1 MPKETFRIEGVGTL
15 DISQINSSISK
26 IQSTL
31 SKIKLEPNLAT
42 DFTKL
47 FNELQTEAQK
57 FQNQLENGFKTK
69 GDVTGLERTAT
80 KISTIFNQ
88 LTKNLNKVGTL
99 DFSKALKIDSSL
111 QGKINGIDEEIKN
124 LNNSIKSIAANKLQ
138 DVVNALNGLQ
148 TRGAKKVGSNIFESF
163 KAGDI
168 QEAINLTEQLI
179 EKQKQ
184 YQERHNKTRGKDS
197 ENIAANIEAL
207 GNLKD
212 VLNAVAKE
220 FKKFVDEIDSLN
232 SNKVKELSQ
241 ASENLSNDFDEASR
255 NAQELATNVNRF
267 TTKATSAAN
276 AQQRFSDEVNEVK
289 SNIANFFSL
298 ANGIELVRD
307 ALRSAFETV
316 KELDAAMTETAVVT
330 DFSVGDMWN
339 QLPTYTKT
347 ANELGATTLGA
358 YKTMTLFYQQ
368 GLEQNEAFE
377 IGTETMKMARI
388 AGLDYAKA
396 TDLMTAAL
404 RGFNMELNEIS
415 AQRVNDVYSELAA
428 VTASDT
434 KEIGVAMSKTA
445 SIAASANMEFET
457 TAAFLAQIIETT
469 REAPET
475 AGTAM
480 KTIIA
485 RFTEVKELFDQGQ
498 LIGEDSEGQ
507 EININ
512 KIDEALK
519 TVDISLKDFLTGTKG
534 LDDILLEL
542 AGKWDSLDLATQR
555 YIATTAAGSRQQS
568 RFLAMMSDYD
578 RTIELVDAAYNSTG
592 ASQAQFDK
600 TLESLETKLN
610 KLSNAWNAFT
620 MGLADNEII
629 KTVIDALTTL
639 LNGINGFADSLP
651 DAAGAV
657 VRFLAAFTGFTI
669 GKNVLMNITS
679 GITSLFNGKGLQN
692 QAEKAGKSIGERW
705 REGVESGVSKLNLDD
720 SIKAMTDIKNISIA
734 QKQLKSLFDTF
745 DNGETSLEN
754 FANEIKITFNSLD
767 GNKQAIQVLGTSLK
781 EDLIRQLEALR
792 DTSDPTFNELKQAI
806 DRVANSGSLEELEN
820 NLKNVNNEVQKLNTT
835 NKNTNLSLKVDTT
848 SVQKINKD
856 FSNFTQTTAQV
867 ASGISDVG
875 SLLTTIGG
883 SVGKFGLQIT
893 GLGGILGDIVGIV
906 GTVVGVFNSLKTAA
920 VAAGISMAG
929 LLGPIA
935 LVVGAFAALGG
946 IAWALDYTSEAK
958 TLERE
963 LKKTEEAT
971 EKATTAAEEARTA
984 YDEIISAFD
993 SYHSAVD
1000 KLDELTTGTLEWKE
1014 ALLEVNQQ
1022 VMDIINKYPDL
1033 AQFVEVGENGQLILS
1048 EEGEQQYVDTRQQA
1062 VTATTT
1068 NQLSS
1073 EIANRQAQ
1081 YRNDLYNFE
1090 TQAGEYM
1097 RTQFS
1102 ATGQDILDLYNQSP
1116 EAFITQSF
1124 DTNQLANA
1132 TSDELIRL
1140 FEQNVLPL
1148 SGSRG
1153 LEGEYLKYDEYGQY
1167 QGIVEGQEEAFANML
1182 RDSSTW
1188 MGQELQYSAE
1198 SGRLTLFSD
1207 ELWNLSD
1214 GIYTNAQGLSEF
1226 SSEIGEFAISANQAK
1241 TEIQGMVESLL
1252 TTNID
1257 PSILE
1262 NEFGSTLTD
1271 TFASLFSDSMAQDMQ
1286 SYADELNKNNNLS
1299 ELQELYADAY
1309 SIDIDEISDEIKNDE
1324 QALAEAIASIDVTEQ
1339 YTNKIESLF
1348 GNISNI
1354 SAEETRS
1361 SIEDFFELLAGDF
1374 DNLSNESIESA
1385 LSSADNPE
1393 ALSNYVETIFDE
1405 LGYTINENGVIEEL
1419 GVTLDELTSKFTNA
1433 IQALQ
1438 DQENEVNQNLEKQL
1452 YSNGTFRAS
1461 RNSQETLTQLQQ
1473 LDIGQ
1478 KNFLASISEQ
1488 VRSAMGERSSSEF
1501 MGGML
1506 DIYVAND
1513 EAAAKEVENALS
1525 NVDLSNP
1532 IEGFDTLNQ
1541 LMSST
1546 NERVASL
1553 GAAMISFS
1561 GNAYGAANQ
1570 FKYFMESADFSEL
1583 TDEIKDFEEEN
1594 GKLNSDNIRDLT
1606 QQSALLAQMLDQTGM
1621 SATTAAELINSI
1633 RSGALGIDDVT
1644 DSLLRALDA
1653 FNQTEAV
1660 VNEAFDIMN
1669 NTTFGRDTGEPGE
1682 WLHGLAQEAADFYE
1696 NGEYGNE
1703 RLQSIIQEVFGAD
1716 AWQDAYDSF
1725 AKNAEYMK
1733 ENGVVNLADVEK
1745 TFIDRIKLFGEN
1757 TYSAWRE
1764 FATNPEFQQNLA
1776 AYNAEMGT
1784 SIGVGLNNDGSINVN
1799 VGDATT
1805 NEMVAAIEKAYEVS
1819 HDTAVLMLN
1828 DIMNYS
1834 GQAKMELARNDW
1846 KAGVSDY
1853 VQQKTGTY
1861 TSFDGQEQIRG
1872 TRQEAVFSDK
1882 EIRDLATVT
1891 GTSEIDLWRDVA
1903 AEIGIATD
1911 GLETVSQIQTAIGQK
1926 ATVISILNED
1936 GTIKT
1941 IDAITAELNAKLG
1954 GNALDGLWANVFL
1967 GLRNEGSIAIEDIYN
1982 QLSQLGFSGEQL
1994 DQLAAQAITA
2004 IQESGADTT
2013 FTLGNVELSEDG
2025 LETTKTSITTAME
2038 NGVAEV
2044 DPSGFTENLAGAIG
2058 TSVAESLSGVSG
2070 EDWFSGLPEGAST
2083 QASLAYDVLHQQ
2095 FQEMASDSET
2105 TAGNG
2110 ISEGIGSGLDA
2121 AVESATNAEMSVSN
2135 SMEGIGDSAESAAS
2149 DVSQLQST
2157 INNLKGKNVSLR
2169 VSVSSSTRG
2178 IKIGDKYVSI
2188 STYAKG
2194 SKGLPKDQ
2202 LGIVGDGGGPELILS
2217 QNGDVRLGGING
2229 ATFAELKKGDK
2240 IYTAEQT
2247 KELLKGQSVSN
2258 IPKFFTGFGPT
2269 SSQTK
2274 PISGS
2279 SSGSSS
2285 SNSSKKPSSSSTSST
2300 KKEAEEEEE
2309 IWENTYDW
2317 LYNLTE
2323 DINEALRERERIERR
2338 YDEILKDRST
2348 TYQDLLDNVYDQ
2360 LDALQKEYDLQE
2372 EMLQKRTEEMQRYLK
2387 ENQELSK
2394 YATFNWEDQTIEINW
2409 DEIDKVT
2416 DVDTGDR
2423 IEEYISKL
2431 EEIQEEMESANDS
2444 LYDIKDSMQELEDIG
2459 KEDFLDFEQ
2468 RVMDAVIGYYQD
2480 QIDELSLIDESIN
2493 DANTKLMDSIRN
2505 SVDQMRQQRE
2515 NEQTEQS
2522 LSDKERRLAY
2532 LRQDTSGG
2540 NQLEIKQLEEE
2551 IANERQNYTD
2561 SLVDQK
2567 LQEFENQNNL
2577 ASEQRQKQIEL
2588 AQASLDMAQETGD
2601 LWKNVQ
2607 ELIKAGVDAG
2617 GKLVTGSQLDKLLKS
2632 QEGWAGLSNTQK
2644 MDWLKEIEQ
2653 ALKISG
2659 SYYEQEKDDIYGNS
2673 YNPNVDYTQKI
2684 LDMLNSGNIDYH
2696 QLAVWEQQ
2704 RNAKIIAEGMD
2715 VPLRYEYV
2723 QYLSDYD
2730 PSVDYTQKVYDYLAQ
2745 GNYLM
2750 AAISQLQRNQKIKD
2764 LGLDYTLEYDLLPY
2778 LIAGNTDNPLLDY
2791 SDYEVDYGGYL
2802 PRGYSLDAYD
2812 NGYSYLM
2819 SSEMP
2824 TYGNTSYYQSS
2835 GDNYYEIHIDV
2846 ESLSSDY
2853 DVDQIA
2859 DKVKRQINEDARYR
2873 NVNAINRLR

>member
-69 GDVTGLERTAT
+69 GDVTGLERTAA

-88 LTKNLNKVGTL
+88 LTKDLNKVGTL

-124 LNNSIKSIAANKLQ
+124 LNNSIKSITANNLQ
-138 DVVNALNGLQ
+138 DVVNALSKLQ
-148 TRGAKKVGSNIFESF
+148 TQGAKKAGLSILENF

-179 EKQKQ
+179 KKQEQ

-197 ENIAANIEAL
+197 ENIAANIKAL

-212 VLNAVAKE
+212 ALDTVAKE
-220 FKKFVDEIDSLN
+220 AKSFNDEINNLET
-232 SNKVKELSQ
+232 NKIKELSQ

-255 NAQELATNVNRF
+255 NAQELRSSITSF
-267 TTKATSAAN
+267 TTEATSAAN
-276 AQQRFSDEVNEVK
+276 AQQRFNDEVSEVK
-289 SNIANFFSL
+289 NNVANFFSL
-298 ANGIELVRD
+298 ANGVELFRD
-307 ALRSAFETV
+307 AVRSAFATV

-330 DFSVGDMWN
+330 DFSVGDMWD
-339 QLPTYTKT
+339 QLPEYTER
-347 ANELGATTLGA
+347 ANQLGATTLGA
-358 YKTMTLFYQQ
+358 YETMTLFYQQ

-404 RGFNMELNEIS
+404 RGFNMELNEVS
-415 AQRVNDVYSELAA
+415 AKRVNDVYSELAA

-445 SIAASANMEFET
+445 SIADSANMEFET

-485 RFTEVKELFDQGQ
+485 RFTEVKELFDQGS

-512 KIDEALK
+512 KIDTALQ
-519 TVDISLKDFLTGTKG
+519 TVGISLKDFLTGARG

-542 AGKWDSLDLATQR
+542 ASKWDTLDLATQR

-568 RFLAMMSDYD
+568 RFLAMMGDYD
-578 RTIELVDAAYNSTG
+578 RTMELVDAAYNSTG

-600 TLESLETKLN
+600 TLESLEAKLN

-620 MGLADNEII
+620 MGLANSDLI
-629 KTVIDALTTL
+629 KGAVDMLTALLTGVNNL
-639 LNGINGFADSLP
+639 ADSLGP
-651 DAAGAV
+651 VGGTIT
-657 VRFLAAFTGFTI
+657 RFLAAFLGFKI
-669 GKNVLMNITS
+669 GKNVFDNIFSSFTS
-679 GITSLFNGKGLQN
+679 TFAKMGNFFENEGQ
-692 QAEKAGKSIGERW
+692 KAGKELGKGVKKGAENSLDNLDLSAQLQKAVNKIKNIKLTQTSLSDFGKQFGQLDSNFDLFAARVDSIFDPL
-705 REGVESGVSKLNLDD
+705 KNLDD
-720 SIKAMTDIKNISIA
+720 EIQPTLKSIGNSLKSDLLLQLDAVDIIGDEALLGLRNSIK
-734 QKQLKSLFDTF
+734 QLG
-745 DNGETSLEN
+745 NETSLDEFKNNIQQINNELTVLRQNGKNINISVNSNAIKSVNKSLGSTSQVIAQTQMGFSSIGSLFSQLGGTLGN
-754 FANEIKITFNSLD
+754 FGTQLLGI
-767 GNKQAIQVLGTSLK
+767 GNIFDSIINLGTS
-781 EDLIRQLEALR
+781 AY
-792 DTSDPTFNELKQAI
+792 
-806 DRVANSGSLEELEN
+806 
-820 NLKNVNNEVQKLNTT
+820 
-835 NKNTNLSLKVDTT
+835 
-848 SVQKINKD
+848 
-856 FSNFTQTTAQV
+856 
-867 ASGISDVG
+867 
-875 SLLTTIGG
+875 
-883 SVGKFGLQIT
+883 
-893 GLGGILGDIVGIV
+893 
-906 GTVVGVFNSLKTAA
+906 GVFTNIANGATI
-920 VAAGISMAG
+920 AGIAIKSM
-929 LLGPIA
+929 LGPIA
-935 LVVGAFAALGG
+935 LVAVALGVLGG
-946 IAWALDYTSEAK
+946 IAWASHYFSEGE
-958 TLERE
+958 TLKRQ
-963 LKKTEEAT
+963 LKEAQEAT
-971 EKATTAAEEARTA
+971 EATTQAAEDAQAA
-984 YDEIISAFD
+984 YEDVVSAFD
-993 SYHSAVD
+993 SYYIAQD
-1000 KLDELTTGTLEWKE
+1000 ALEKLTVGTLEWKE
-1014 ALLEVNQQ
+1014 ALIEVNQQ
-1022 VMDIINKYPDL
+1022 VLDLISKYPEL
-1033 AQFVEVGENGQLILS
+1033 AQYVTTGENGELTISQ
-1048 EEGEQQYVDTRQQA
+1048 EGKEAYIAQRQEA
-1062 VTATTT
+1062 INATTT
-1068 NQLSS
+1068 AQLAAQAA
-1073 EIANRQAQ
+1073 EAQVQTANNRYNLEEQI
-1081 YRNDLYNFE
+1081 RNNPMYSGNKNVD
-1090 TQAGEYM
+1090 
-1097 RTQFS
+1097 
-1102 ATGQDILDLYNQSP
+1102 DILSLYQESP
-1116 EAFITQSF
+1116 EAFVAQSF
-1124 DTNQLANA
+1124 DAQSLAEATNDQLIKLFEQSVIPMRGAAGLQDYLNFDEYGNYQGIQAGQEQNVIDQLRNSESEAGNYLQSLADSGNLTLYSDQLWDFSNGVQSTAQSLVDMSSDFAQFSTSSLEAESSIKGLLNTMLSTNIDESILQDEFGSVLTDAFGNIISDSMSEEISTRATELNNQNDLAQLQQLYADTFHIPVDQIDENLKEDEAALANA
-1132 TSDELIRL
+1132 I
-1140 FEQNVLPL
+1140 
-1148 SGSRG
+1148 
-1153 LEGEYLKYDEYGQY
+1153 
-1167 QGIVEGQEEAFANML
+1167 
-1182 RDSSTW
+1182 
-1188 MGQELQYSAE
+1188 
-1198 SGRLTLFSD
+1198 
-1207 ELWNLSD
+1207 
-1214 GIYTNAQGLSEF
+1214 
-1226 SSEIGEFAISANQAK
+1226 
-1241 TEIQGMVESLL
+1241 
-1252 TTNID
+1252 
-1257 PSILE
+1257 
-1262 NEFGSTLTD
+1262 
-1271 TFASLFSDSMAQDMQ
+1271 ASF
-1286 SYADELNKNNNLS
+1286 
-1299 ELQELYADAY
+1299 
-1309 SIDIDEISDEIKNDE
+1309 EISDEYASKVEETFQKITDDTSSSVRNFFGIMSQEVENLEDIDLNDLSTDE
-1324 QALAEAIASIDVTEQ
+1324 QVSAYL
-1339 YTNKIESLF
+1339 ESV
-1348 GNISNI
+1348 
-1354 SAEETRS
+1354 A
-1361 SIEDFFELLAGDF
+1361 A
-1374 DNLSNESIESA
+1374 
-1385 LSSADNPE
+1385 
-1393 ALSNYVETIFDE
+1393 E
-1405 LGYTINENGVIEEL
+1405 LGYTTEQGGADIEAFAESLGLDIEEL
-1419 GVTLDELTSKFTNA
+1419 TSQFANSIDIVKQQEKA
-1433 IQALQ
+1433 INDSLAT
-1438 DQENEVNQNLEKQL
+1438 EIAK
-1452 YSNGTFRAS
+1452 SGTFRLTN
-1461 RNSQETLTQLQQ
+1461 NSQDVLTSLLQ
-1473 LDIGQ
+1473 LDAQQ
-1478 KNFLASISEQ
+1478 KSNIAELSSQIRAGLGEGSASNFLEGAIDVYANGTEQ
-1488 VRSAMGERSSSEF
+1488 VKAEF
-1501 MGGML
+1501 ENIFN
-1506 DIYVAND
+1506 DINF
-1513 EAAAKEVENALS
+1513 
-1525 NVDLSNP
+1525 SNP
-1532 IEGFDTLNQ
+1532 IQAFGALQTAIQ
-1541 LMSST
+1541 ST
-1546 NERVASL
+1546 EQDISALGQAMLVTSEDSL
-1553 GAAMISFS
+1553 ST
-1561 GNAYGAANQ
+1561 ANQ
-1570 FKYFMESADFSEL
+1570 FQYFLESADFSEMN
-1583 TDEIKDFEEEN
+1583 EQIAEFVEEN
-1594 GKLNSDNIRDLT
+1594 GKIT
-1606 QQSALLAQMLDQTGM
+1606 SANVKELAASCGNLSQMLNQTGM
-1621 SATTAAELINSI
+1621 SADTAARLLNGINT
-1633 RSGALGIDDVT
+1633 GNLGIEDIT
-1644 DSLLRALDA
+1644 DSLIIAISAFGKLDSVVESA
-1653 FNQTEAV
+1653 FNTID
-1660 VNEAFDIMN
+1660 NFDP
-1669 NTTFGRDTGEPGE
+1669 GRDTGEVGD
-1682 WLHGLAQEAADFYE
+1682 WVNNVADTVIEMYD
-1696 NGEYGNE
+1696 NGEYGNQQ
-1703 RLQSIIQEVFGAD
+1703 LQN
-1716 AWQDAYDSF
+1716 YL
-1725 AKNAEYMK
+1725 K
-1733 ENGVVNLADVEK
+1733 L
-1745 TFIDRIKLFGEN
+1745 LFGEEQWSQAVKN
-1757 TYSAWRE
+1757 AKGNLDVAEKEFVDRLRVLEGNLYGAWHE
-1764 FATNPEFQQNLA
+1764 LATASQYQENLA
-1776 AYNAEMGT
+1776 AFNQENDTNIQISELNDGTIDLITNGATTDQVVQALADAYNISKEYAEMMLT
-1784 SIGVGLNNDGSINVN
+1784 DFYNFS
-1799 VGDATT
+1799 GDLKT
-1805 NEMVAAIEKAYEVS
+1805 
-1819 HDTAVLMLN
+1819 
-1828 DIMNYS
+1828 
-1834 GQAKMELARNDW
+1834 ELAANDW
-1846 KAGVSDY
+1846 AAGIEDY
-1853 VQQKTGTY
+1853 VKSREVTTMGTNA
-1861 TSFDGQEQIRG
+1861 RG
-1872 TRQEAVFSDK
+1872 NPVEVQTPVFSDK
-1882 EIRDLATVT
+1882 EIQKIAGET
-1891 GTSEIDLWRDVA
+1891 GMTEFQIWKDI
-1903 AEIGIATD
+1903 AEQMGIATERL
-1911 GLETVSQIQTAIGQK
+1911 GHIGEIQKLIAQQGAVLQLLDEEGSLK
-1926 ATVISILNED
+1926 S
-1936 GTIKT
+1936 
-1941 IDAITAELNAKLG
+1941 IDAINQELNTKLG
-1954 GNALDGLWANVFL
+1954 GDQLNGLWANMFN
-1967 GLRNEGSIAIEDIYN
+1967 GLRQEGTIAVEDIYN
-1982 QLSQLGFSGEQL
+1982 FLQGLGLDESTISQITSDAVEALEASGQETEITVGGVAMSEEEKAQLETDTKGVIENGAENADMTKLSDTLSTAITEGITGTDDSTWFSGL
-1994 DQLAAQAITA
+1994 STAASENINSAYSIISEKTQEIVDDNKAKTSTMASDFESASTTMSDAMSSASSSIT
-2004 IQESGADTT
+2004 SS
-2013 FTLGNVELSEDG
+2013 LGNVETAASDATTEVKG
-2025 LETTKTSITTAME
+2025 LRSSI
-2038 NGVAEV
+2038 
-2044 DPSGFTENLAGAIG
+2044 S
-2058 TSVAESLSGVSG
+2058 SLSGKTITVTANLKTNHSG
-2070 EDWFSGLPEGAST
+2070 FRLAGSTYSVEWFASGSSGL
-2083 QASLAYDVLHQQ
+2083 
-2095 FQEMASDSET
+2095 
-2105 TAGNG
+2105 
-2110 ISEGIGSGLDA
+2110 
-2121 AVESATNAEMSVSN
+2121 
-2135 SMEGIGDSAESAAS
+2135 
-2149 DVSQLQST
+2149 
-2157 INNLKGKNVSLR
+2157 K
-2169 VSVSSSTRG
+2169 
-2178 IKIGDKYVSI
+2178 
-2188 STYAKG
+2188 
-2194 SKGLPKDQ
+2194 KDT
-2202 LGIVGDGGGPELILS
+2202 LGVVGDGGGPELILGK
-2217 QNGDVRLGGING
+2217 NGNVRLAGING
-2229 ATFAELKKGDK
+2229 PEVTQLQKGDQ
-2240 IYTAEQT
+2240 IYTAEKT
-2247 KELLKGQSVSN
+2247 RNLLKGKTN
-2258 IPKFFTGFGPT
+2258 IDIPKFSRGYTNQN
-2269 SSQTK
+2269 SQTWTGYTGNGA
-2274 PISGS
+2274 SN

-2285 SNSSKKPSSSSTSST
+2285 NKTSSSSSSS
-2300 KKEAEEEEE
+2300 KKEAEEEKE

-2348 TYQDLLDNVYDQ
+2348 TYQDLLNNVYDQ

>member
-88 LTKNLNKVGTL
+88 LTKDLNKVGTL

-111 QGKINGIDEEIKN
+111 QGKISGIDEEIKN
-124 LNNSIKSIAANKLQ
+124 LNNSIKSITANNLQ
-138 DVVNALNGLQ
+138 DVVNALNKLQ
-148 TRGAKKVGSNIFESF
+148 TQGAKKAGLSILENF

-168 QEAINLTEQLI
+168 QEAINLTDQLI
-179 EKQKQ
+179 KKQEQYQKQ
-184 YQERHNKTRGKDS
+184 LETTGKNTSNIKANKD
-197 ENIAANIEAL
+197 AL
-207 GNLKD
+207 NELRDILNNVTKETKRYNNEINNL
-212 VLNAVAKE
+212 E
-220 FKKFVDEIDSLN
+220 T
-232 SNKVKELSQ
+232 NKIKELSQ

-255 NAQELATNVNRF
+255 NAQELRSSITSF
-267 TTKATSAAN
+267 TTEATSAAN
-276 AQQRFSDEVNEVK
+276 AQQRFNDEVNEVK
-289 SNIANFFSL
+289 SNIASFFSL

-330 DFSVGDMWN
+330 DFSVGDMWD

-358 YKTMTLFYQQ
+358 YETMTLFYQQ

-388 AGLDYAKA
+388 AGLDYADA

-404 RGFNMELNEIS
+404 RGFNMELNEVS

-512 KIDEALK
+512 KIDTALQ
-519 TVDISLKDFLTGTKG
+519 TVGISLKDFLTGAKG

-542 AGKWDSLDLATQR
+542 ASKWDTLDLATQR

-578 RTIELVDAAYNSTG
+578 RTMELVDAAYNSTG

-600 TLESLETKLN
+600 TLESLEAKLN
-610 KLSNAWNAFT
+610 NLANAWNAFT
-620 MGLADNEII
+620 MGLANSDLI
-629 KTVIDALTTL
+629 KGAVDMLTALLT
-639 LNGINGFADSLP
+639 GINNLADSLP

-657 VRFLAAFTGFTI
+657 VRFLAAFIGFTV
-669 GKNVLMNITS
+669 GKNVLMNVTS
-679 GITSLFNGKGLQN
+679 GITNLFNGKGLQT

-705 REGVESGVSKLNLDD
+705 AEGLENGASKVNLDSSLEKALSD
-720 SIKAMTDIKNISIA
+720 IKALNQT
-734 QKQLKSLFDTF
+734 QQQLTTF
-745 DNGETSLEN
+745 GRQYGGE
-754 FANEIKITFNSLD
+754 
-767 GNKQAIQVLGTSLK
+767 LGTSFNNFVSSADKLLSPIQNVKGAIKSVGQSLK
-781 EDLIRQLEALR
+781 DDLLIQLNQVRNSGEPIFDELRQSIQKLGTV
-792 DTSDPTFNELKQAI
+792 TSLDQLQAELKQIAAQAENVNKSLAGQGRQI
-806 DRVANSGSLEELEN
+806 NFSINSDSISKINSG
-820 NLKNVNNEVQKLNTT
+820 LKL
-835 NKNTNLSLKVDTT
+835 T
-848 SVQKINKD
+848 S
-856 FSNFTQTTAQV
+856 QTVAQTAT
-867 ASGISDVG
+867 GITDLG
-875 SLLTTIGG
+875 SLLSHFGG
-883 SVGKFGLQIT
+883 TLGKVGLQIT
-893 GLGGILGDIVGIV
+893 GLGGIIGDLVGVIGTAKGAFDALKTSAELTQVSIGATLAPILAVGAALAAIVGI
-906 GTVVGVFNSLKTAA
+906 G
-920 VAAGISMAG
+920 
-929 LLGPIA
+929 
-935 LVVGAFAALGG
+935 FAAWYFSDAQKAKREMESL
-946 IAWALDYTSEAK
+946 AKSTEA
-958 TLERE
+958 
-963 LKKTEEAT
+963 ANN
-971 EKATTAAEEARTA
+971 AAEEATNT
-984 YDEIISAFD
+984 YNELISAFD
-993 SYHSAVD
+993 NYNSSVQA
-1000 KLDELTTGTLEWKE
+1000 LDELTEGTQEWKE
-1014 ALLEVNQQ
+1014 ALVEVNQQ
-1022 VMDIINKYPDL
+1022 VMDLLESYPKL
-1033 AQFVEVGENGQLILS
+1033 AQYITRGENGELTISQEGQEALIAEKQEVQNSAYAMQAGAQINQIQFDYERSQKNAQDRLNQLTQYGSFDIGELVSIYENNPNLFAREKMYTQDYQRATDDELINLAKQYYSELNPTGELNQYMERDENNQLQVIEGMRDELVEALRFGSDTTAAREFERLFDNGEVYTYSDELRKIAEESSMDINGLAELEGVVAELS
-1048 EEGEQQYVDTRQQA
+1048 TSSYAAQESIENLVDTMVGNKLDSDILEDELGQQITDVA
-1062 VTATTT
+1062 SSIGNTLEEDNIDLKAAELQANYTKEQLQAMYADALEIDESQIDENIKDNEKKLTEALAADIYADELAQGIT
-1068 NQLSS
+1068 DIYDRITETGSESAREFFNIMSQDMENLGKIDLNQLSS
-1073 EIANRQAQ
+1073 NEQITSYLEDVASELGYVTKDGSANI
-1081 YRNDLYNFE
+1081 D
-1090 TQAGEYM
+1090 
-1097 RTQFS
+1097 
-1102 ATGQDILDLYNQSP
+1102 
-1116 EAFITQSF
+1116 
-1124 DTNQLANA
+1124 
-1132 TSDELIRL
+1132 
-1140 FEQNVLPL
+1140 
-1148 SGSRG
+1148 
-1153 LEGEYLKYDEYGQY
+1153 
-1167 QGIVEGQEEAFANML
+1167 AFADAL
-1182 RDSSTW
+1182 GISVE
-1188 MGQELQYSAE
+1188 ELTQ
-1198 SGRLTLFSD
+1198 
-1207 ELWNLSD
+1207 
-1214 GIYTNAQGLSEF
+1214 Q
-1226 SSEIGEFAISANQAK
+1226 FA
-1241 TEIQGMVESLL
+1241 
-1252 TTNID
+1252 D
-1257 PSILE
+1257 
-1262 NEFGSTLTD
+1262 
-1271 TFASLFSDSMAQDMQ
+1271 
-1286 SYADELNKNNNLS
+1286 
-1299 ELQELYADAY
+1299 
-1309 SIDIDEISDEIKNDE
+1309 SIDIVKKQQDAAKTS
-1324 QALAEAIASIDVTEQ
+1324 L
-1339 YTNKIESLF
+1339 IESMIGTGLF
-1348 GNISNI
+1348 GNSQDMLSIINQMTGEQQLQMQSMLESLQPLGEQATNLAWQFTPELITDSNAFAEAQSLI
-1354 SAEETRS
+1354 NGLDFNNPIDAAYQLSSAANS
-1361 SIEDFFELLAGDF
+1361 
-1374 DNLSNESIESA
+1374 SNESVRNLANGLLEVGNSA
-1385 LSSADNPE
+1385 LNTGEQFQYFISSAE
-1393 ALSNYVETIFDE
+1393 FTE
-1405 LGYTINENGVIEEL
+1405 INEQLDDFIEENGSISTKNIEEL
-1419 GVTLDELTSKFTNA
+1419 ARDNA
-1433 IQALQ
+1433 
-1438 DQENEVNQNLEKQL
+1438 NLNKL
-1452 YSNGTFRAS
+1452 L
-1461 RNSQETLTQLQQ
+1461 SQGKV
-1473 LDIGQ
+1473 D
-1478 KNFLASISEQ
+1478 A
-1488 VRSAMGERSSSEF
+1488 
-1501 MGGML
+1501 
-1506 DIYVAND
+1506 
-1513 EAAAKEVENALS
+1513 NALAKA
-1525 NVDLSNP
+1525 
-1532 IEGFDTLNQ
+1532 LN
-1541 LMSST
+1541 
-1546 NERVASL
+1546 
-1553 GAAMISFS
+1553 GI
-1561 GNAYGAANQ
+1561 
-1570 FKYFMESADFSEL
+1570 
-1583 TDEIKDFEEEN
+1583 
-1594 GKLNSDNIRDLT
+1594 KLNDL
-1606 QQSALLAQMLDQTGM
+1606 
-1621 SATTAAELINSI
+1621 
-1633 RSGALGIDDVT
+1633 
-1644 DSLLRALDA
+1644 
-1653 FNQTEAV
+1653 
-1660 VNEAFDIMN
+1660 
-1669 NTTFGRDTGEPGE
+1669 
-1682 WLHGLAQEAADFYE
+1682 
-1696 NGEYGNE
+1696 
-1703 RLQSIIQEVFGAD
+1703 
-1716 AWQDAYDSF
+1716 
-1725 AKNAEYMK
+1725 
-1733 ENGVVNLADVEK
+1733 
-1745 TFIDRIKLFGEN
+1745 
-1757 TYSAWRE
+1757 
-1764 FATNPEFQQNLA
+1764 
-1776 AYNAEMGT
+1776 
-1784 SIGVGLNNDGSINVN
+1784 
-1799 VGDATT
+1799 
-1805 NEMVAAIEKAYEVS
+1805 
-1819 HDTAVLMLN
+1819 
-1828 DIMNYS
+1828 
-1834 GQAKMELARNDW
+1834 
-1846 KAGVSDY
+1846 
-1853 VQQKTGTY
+1853 
-1861 TSFDGQEQIRG
+1861 
-1872 TRQEAVFSDK
+1872 
-1882 EIRDLATVT
+1882 
-1891 GTSEIDLWRDVA
+1891 
-1903 AEIGIATD
+1903 
-1911 GLETVSQIQTAIGQK
+1911 
-1926 ATVISILNED
+1926 
-1936 GTIKT
+1936 
-1941 IDAITAELNAKLG
+1941 
-1954 GNALDGLWANVFL
+1954 
-1967 GLRNEGSIAIEDIYN
+1967 
-1982 QLSQLGFSGEQL
+1982 
-1994 DQLAAQAITA
+1994 
-2004 IQESGADTT
+2004 
-2013 FTLGNVELSEDG
+2013 
-2025 LETTKTSITTAME
+2025 
-2038 NGVAEV
+2038 
-2044 DPSGFTENLAGAIG
+2044 DPSGFTDRVLEAMSAVTTTDEVLQHMHDTISNFDPGID
-2058 TSVAESLSGVSG
+2058 SG
-2070 EDWFSGLPEGAST
+2070 EGMDFLSE
-2083 QASLAYDVLHQQ
+2083 AYEKMQEYADNFEYGNQQ
-2095 FQEMASDSET
+2095 FQNYISEIFGADAVAQALASENPETAFNEYLTKLKTWVAGDGYGFWNQVGLGEIVLNGITAQLDSEGNVILGSINQETGEFTDEVNLT
-2105 TAGNG
+2105 TEQMLQSIMDGAGVTYDTAEMILANFLSHSTDFAKQLGKNDFQAAVDELLTPIHNLGPESENLWVMSQQELENFAISMGSTVDEAYAVLQQKAKEKNG
-2110 ISEGIGSGLDA
+2110 IIKIVDWFDDSGVALMGKNLMDEIQSQLGVDGSMKLLATLDIDTSQGILNVEELSTKLSELGLNEEQINSAIDQIAQETQMTLGQEVEVPIKGKLENGEEGVVIDKVTVTSNSVSGLDSAVNA
-2121 AVESATNAEMSVSN
+2121 ALEAADYNLVAEAIVSQDFSGVATNIETVMKEAATNAASDLKRKVDRISFANKKVKVTPEVTDDTVTIHVERVITTRTVNSN
-2135 SMEGIGDSAESAAS
+2135 SIARNAEGTGPKGFRKNGESLVGEEGRELIQTKDGEAYLAG
-2149 DVSQLQST
+2149 T
-2157 INNLKGKNVSLR
+2157 NGPEIVSLEE
-2169 VSVSSSTRG
+2169 
-2178 IKIGDKYVSI
+2178 GDIVYSNPQTEQI
-2188 STYAKG
+2188 L
-2194 SKGLPKDQ
+2194 LPKNHAKIKRYA
-2202 LGIVGDGGGPELILS
+2202 LGKWNPSDKEQVWNGG
-2217 QNGDVRLGGING
+2217 
-2229 ATFAELKKGDK
+2229 A
-2240 IYTAEQT
+2240 
-2247 KELLKGQSVSN
+2247 SN
-2258 IPKFFTGFGPT
+2258 
-2269 SSQTK
+2269 SS
-2274 PISGS
+2274 
-2279 SSGSSS
+2279 SSS
-2285 SNSSKKPSSSSTSST
+2285 SNKTSSSSSSS
-2300 KKEAEEEEE
+2300 KQEAEEEKE

-2505 SVDQMRQQRE
+2505 GVDQMRQQRE

-2791 SDYEVDYGGYL
+2791 SDYKVDYGGYL
-2802 PRGYSLDAYD
+2802 PRSYSLDTYD
-2812 NGYSYLM
+2812 NGYAYLM

>member
-88 LTKNLNKVGTL
+88 LTKDLNKVGTL
-99 DFSKALKIDSSL
+99 DFSKVLKIDSSL
-111 QGKINGIDEEIKN
+111 QGKISGIDEEIKN
-124 LNNSIKSIAANKLQ
+124 LNNSIKSITANNLQ
-138 DVVNALNGLQ
+138 DVVNALSKLQ
-148 TRGAKKVGSNIFESF
+148 TQGAKKAGLSILENF

-168 QEAINLTEQLI
+168 QEAINLTDQLI
-179 EKQKQ
+179 KKQEQYQKQ
-184 YQERHNKTRGKDS
+184 LETTGKNTSNVKANKD
-197 ENIAANIEAL
+197 AL
-207 GNLKD
+207 NELRDILNNVTKETKKYNNEINNL
-212 VLNAVAKE
+212 E
-220 FKKFVDEIDSLN
+220 T
-232 SNKVKELSQ
+232 NKIKELSQ

-255 NAQELATNVNRF
+255 NAQELRSSITSF
-267 TTKATSAAN
+267 TTEATSAAN
-276 AQQRFSDEVNEVK
+276 AQQRFNQELEEVK
-289 SNIANFFSL
+289 SNISNFFSL
-298 ANGIELVRD
+298 ANGIDLF
-307 ALRSAFETV
+307 RSAVRSAINTV
-316 KELDAAMTETAVVT
+316 QELDATMTEAATVT
-330 DFSVGDMWN
+330 DFSVSDMWD
-339 QLPTYTKT
+339 QLPAYSEEASK
-347 ANELGATTLGA
+347 LGARINDLYAATTL
-358 YKTMTLFYQQ
+358 YFQQ
-368 GLEQNEAFE
+368 GLQQNEAMDVG
-377 IGTETMKMARI
+377 IETMKMSRI
-388 AGLDYAKA
+388 ASMDAAEGTK
-396 TDLMTAAL
+396 LMTAAL
-404 RGFNMELNEIS
+404 RGFNMEVNQTS

-428 VTASDT
+428 ITAADT
-434 KEIGVAMSKTA
+434 AQIGTAMSKTA

-457 TAAFLAQIIETT
+457 TAAFLSQIIETT
-469 REAPET
+469 QEAPET
-475 AGTAM
+475 AGTAL

-512 KIDEALK
+512 KIDTALQ
-519 TVDISLKDFLTGTKG
+519 TVGISLKDFLTGARG

-542 AGKWDSLDLATQR
+542 ASKWDTLDLATQR

-568 RFLAMMSDYD
+568 RFLAMMGDYD
-578 RTIELVDAAYNSTG
+578 RTMELVDAAYNSTG
-592 ASQAQFDK
+592 ASQAQFEK
-600 TLESLETKLN
+600 TLDSLEAKLN
-610 KLSNAWNAFT
+610 QLKDAWDLFT
-620 MGLADNEII
+620 MGIANSEII
-629 KTVIDALTTL
+629 KGAVDLITDIITAVNNL
-639 LNGINGFADSLP
+639 ADSLGP
-651 DAAGAV
+651 VGGTV
-657 VRFLAAFTGFTI
+657 TRFLAAFLGFTTA
-669 GKNVLMNITS
+669 KNVLQNIMSSFVDTFSSSALEKRAEQS
-679 GITSLFNGKGLQN
+679 GLSFSTRFAQ
-692 QAEKAGKSIGERW
+692 
-705 REGVESGVSKLNLDD
+705 GVEKGMSKINIDD
-720 SIKAMTDIKNISIA
+720 SISQALDKIKSINQVQKELTNFGKQYGGTLGKSFDQFTASVEKLFGPLQNIDGAIQSVSNSLKADLLSQLDSIRG
-734 QKQLKSLFDTF
+734 SGESTF
-745 DNGETSLEN
+745 DNLRLAIERLDDVS
-754 FANEIKITFNSLD
+754 SLD
-767 GNKQAIQVLGTSLK
+767 DLKIQLQQIQA
-781 EDLIRQLEALR
+781 EAR
-792 DTSDPTFNELKQAI
+792 S
-806 DRVANSGSLEELEN
+806 
-820 NLKNVNNEVQKLNTT
+820 LNTV
-835 NKNTNLSLKVDTT
+835 LSPQGRGV
-848 SVQKINKD
+848 
-856 FSNFTQTTAQV
+856 NFTINNSSIGKMNAGLKSVAQLTAQ
-867 ASGISDVG
+867 AATGITDLG
-875 SLLTTIGG
+875 SLLINFGG
-883 SVGKFGLQIT
+883 EAAKVGLQLT
-893 GLGGILGDIVGIV
+893 GLGSVIGDLISLSGTIKGFFDGITAKAALTQVSLG
-906 GTVVGVFNSLKTAA
+906 SLLAPIAA
-920 VAAGISMAG
+920 VVAA
-929 LLGPIA
+929 L
-935 LVVGAFAALGG
+935 AALGG
-946 IAWALDYTSEAK
+946 IAWAAWYFSDAQVTKREMESLAEQTEA
-958 TLERE
+958 
-963 LKKTEEAT
+963 ANQ
-971 EKATTAAEEARTA
+971 AAEEATQA
-984 YDEIISAFD
+984 YENLMSAFEG
-993 SYHSAVD
+993 YNSAASA
-1000 KLDELTTGTLEWKE
+1000 LDELTEGTQEWKQ
-1014 ALLEVNQQ
+1014 ALMEVNQQ
-1022 VMDIINKYPDL
+1022 VLDLLQTYPEL
-1033 AQFVEVGENGQLILS
+1033 AQYVTRGENGELVLSQEGQDIATQNAINTQNSAFAMQSGAQINQIQFDYKQSQKDLQNQIDQISYGGTANVDQLVRL
-1048 EEGEQQYVDTRQQA
+1048 
-1062 VTATTT
+1062 
-1068 NQLSS
+1068 
-1073 EIANRQAQ
+1073 
-1081 YRNDLYNFE
+1081 YRDNPNLFN
-1090 TQAGEYM
+1090 
-1097 RTQFS
+1097 RTQFTS
-1102 ATGQDILDLYNQSP
+1102 SDYRNATDEELINLAKQYYSQLNPTGELNQYMERDENGLLQVYEGMRDELVAELKSGAGTTASTQLENLIASNQAYMYSDELRNIANPQSTDINALYDLEDAVAELAGESYAAEESINGLVNTMVGNKLDSELLENNLGQQITEILTSGNTVDQDAIDEEAEKLKKDYDKNQLQDMYADILHISP
-1116 EAFITQSF
+1116 DEIDEDIKDSKE
-1124 DTNQLANA
+1124 QLANA
-1132 TSDELIRL
+1132 IAADNYSDEVAKNITDIYNRIIKANSEGALEFFNIMSQEVENL
-1140 FEQNVLPL
+1140 GDIDLSELSTDEQISSYLENVAEEL
-1148 SGSRG
+1148 GYVTE
-1153 LEGEYLKYDEYGQY
+1153 EGGVD
-1167 QGIVEGQEEAFANML
+1167 IEAFAQSL
-1182 RDSSTW
+1182 
-1188 MGQELQYSAE
+1188 
-1198 SGRLTLFSD
+1198 
-1207 ELWNLSD
+1207 
-1214 GIYTNAQGLSEF
+1214 GLS
-1226 SSEIGEFAISANQAK
+1226 
-1241 TEIQGMVESLL
+1241 
-1252 TTNID
+1252 
-1257 PSILE
+1257 
-1262 NEFGSTLTD
+1262 
-1271 TFASLFSDSMAQDMQ
+1271 
-1286 SYADELNKNNNLS
+1286 
-1299 ELQELYADAY
+1299 
-1309 SIDIDEISDEIKNDE
+1309 
-1324 QALAEAIASIDVTEQ
+1324 
-1339 YTNKIESLF
+1339 
-1348 GNISNI
+1348 
-1354 SAEETRS
+1354 
-1361 SIEDFFELLAGDF
+1361 
-1374 DNLSNESIESA
+1374 
-1385 LSSADNPE
+1385 
-1393 ALSNYVETIFDE
+1393 
-1405 LGYTINENGVIEEL
+1405 IEEL
-1419 GVTLDELTSKFTNA
+1419 TSQFSNSINILKE
-1433 IQALQ
+1433 
-1438 DQENEVNQNLEKQL
+1438 QENEINQNLEKQL

-1478 KNFLASISEQ
+1478 KDFLASISEQ

-1583 TDEIKDFEEEN
+1583 TDEIEDFEEEN

-1660 VNEAFDIMN
+1660 VDEAFDIMN

-1834 GQAKMELARNDW
+1834 GQAKMELAKNDW

-1872 TRQEAVFSDK
+1872 TRQETVFSDK
-1882 EIRDLATVT
+1882 EIRDLATAT
-1891 GTSEIDLWRDVA
+1891 GMSEIDLWRDVA

-1911 GLETVSQIQTAIGQK
+1911 GLKTVSQIQTAIGQK

-1941 IDAITAELNAKLG
+1941 IDAITTELNAKLG

-2070 EDWFSGLPEGAST
+2070 ENWFSGLPEGAST
-2083 QASLAYDVLHQQ
+2083 QASLAYDILHQQ

-2135 SMEGIGDSAESAAS
+2135 SMEGIGDSAESASSQVS
-2149 DVSQLQST
+2149 DLQST
-2157 INNLKGKNVSLR
+2157 INNLKGKNVSLT
-2169 VSVSSSTRG
+2169 VSVRSATRG
-2178 IKIGDKYVSI
+2178 IKIGDEYVSI
-2188 STYAKG
+2188 SAYAHG
-2194 SKGLPKDQ
+2194 SGGLSKDQ
-2202 LGIVGDGGGPELILS
+2202 VGIVGDGGGPELILS
-2217 QNGDVRLGGING
+2217 ENGDVRLGGVDG
-2229 ATFAELKKGDK
+2229 ATFAYLKKGDK

-2247 KELLKGQSVSN
+2247 KDILQGTSVSD
-2258 IPKFFTGFGPT
+2258 IPKFFSGFNPP
-2269 SSQTK
+2269 SSQTF
-2274 PISGS
+2274 PIGGSNSSGS
-2279 SSGSSS
+2279 NSSS
-2285 SNSSKKPSSSSTSST
+2285 SNKTSSSSSSS
-2300 KKEAEEEEE
+2300 KKEAEEEKE

-2802 PRGYSLDAYD
+2802 PRGYSLDTYD

>member
-1 MPKETFRIEGVGTL
+1 MPKETFKIEGVGTL

-88 LTKNLNKVGTL
+88 LTKDLNKVGTL
-99 DFSKALKIDSSL
+99 DFSKVLKIDSSL
-111 QGKINGIDEEIKN
+111 QGKISGIDEEIKN
-124 LNNSIKSIAANKLQ
+124 LNNSIKSITVNNLQ
-138 DVVNALNGLQ
+138 DVVNALNKLQ
-148 TRGAKKVGSNIFESF
+148 TQGAKKTGSNILKNF

-168 QEAINLTEQLI
+168 QEAINLTDQLI
-179 EKQKQ
+179 KKQDQ
-184 YQERHNKTRGKDS
+184 YQKSLETKGKGLS
-197 ENIAANIEAL
+197 NIKANREAL
-207 GNLKD
+207 DELKG
-212 VLNAVAKE
+212 VLDSAAKE
-220 FKKFVDEIDSLN
+220 VKNFKDEINSLE

-241 ASENLSNDFDEASR
+241 ASENLTNDFDEASR
-255 NAQELATNVNRF
+255 NAQELRSSITSF
-267 TTKATSAAN
+267 TTEATSAAS
-276 AQQRFSDEVNEVK
+276 AQQRFNDEVNEVK
-289 SNIANFFSL
+289 NNIANFFSL

-330 DFSVGDMWN
+330 DFSVEDMWD

-358 YKTMTLFYQQ
+358 YETMTLFYQQ
-368 GLEQNEAFE
+368 GLDQNEAFE

-404 RGFNMELNEIS
+404 RGFNMELNETS

-498 LIGEDSEGQ
+498 LMGEDSEGQ

-519 TVDISLKDFLTGTKG
+519 TVGISLKDFLTGAKG

-568 RFLAMMSDYD
+568 RFLAMMGNYD
-578 RTIELVDAAYNSTG
+578 RTMELVDAAYNSTG

-600 TLESLETKLN
+600 TLESLEAKLN
-610 KLSNAWNAFT
+610 NLANAWNAFT
-620 MGLADNEII
+620 MGLANSDLI
-629 KTVIDALTTL
+629 KGAVDMLTALLT
-639 LNGINGFADSLP
+639 GINNLADSLP

-657 VRFLAAFTGFTI
+657 VRFLAAFVGFTV
-669 GKNVLMNITS
+669 GKNVLMNVTS
-679 GITSLFNGKGLQN
+679 GITNLFNGKGLQT

-705 REGVESGVSKLNLDD
+705 AEGLENGASKVNLDD
-720 SIKAMTDIKNISIA
+720 SLERALQDIKALNQT
-734 QKQLKSLFDTF
+734 QQQLATF
-745 DNGETSLEN
+745 GRQYGG
-754 FANEIKITFNSLD
+754 A
-767 GNKQAIQVLGTSLK
+767 LGTSFNNFVSSADKLLAPIQNIK
-781 EDLIRQLEALR
+781 GAIESVGQSLR
-792 DTSDPTFNELKQAI
+792 DDLLTQLDQVRNSGEPIFDRLRQSIQNLGTVTSLDQLQAELKQ
-806 DRVANSGSLEELEN
+806 VAAQAENVNKSLAGQGRQVNFSINNNSISKINSG
-820 NLKNVNNEVQKLNTT
+820 LKL
-835 NKNTNLSLKVDTT
+835 T
-848 SVQKINKD
+848 S
-856 FSNFTQTTAQV
+856 QTVAQ
-867 ASGISDVG
+867 AATGITDLG
-875 SLLTTIGG
+875 SLLSRFGG
-883 SVGKFGLQIT
+883 TLGKVGLQIT
-893 GLGGILGDIVGIV
+893 GLGGIIGDL
-906 GTVVGVFNSLKTAA
+906 VGVIGTAKGAFDALKVQAELTKVSIGATLAPILAVGAA
-920 VAAGISMAG
+920 LAALAGIG
-929 LLGPIA
+929 
-935 LVVGAFAALGG
+935 FAAWYFSDAQKAKREMESL
-946 IAWALDYTSEAK
+946 AKSTEA
-958 TLERE
+958 
-963 LKKTEEAT
+963 ANN
-971 EKATTAAEEARTA
+971 AAEEATNA
-984 YDEIISAFD
+984 YNELMSAFD
-993 SYHSAVD
+993 NYNSSVQA
-1000 KLDELTTGTLEWKE
+1000 LDELTEGTQEWKE
-1014 ALLEVNQQ
+1014 ALVEVNQQ
-1022 VMDIINKYPDL
+1022 VMDLLESYPEL
-1033 AQFVEVGENGQLILS
+1033 AQYVTRGENGELTISQEGQDALTTAKQEAQNSAYAMQAGAQINQIQFDYEQSQKNAQERLNQLTQYGSFDIGQLVSAYENNPNLFAREKMYTQDYQSATDDELINLAKQYYSELNPAGELNQYMERDENNQLQVIEGMRDELVEALRFGSDTTAARSLEGLVSSGEIYTYSDELRKIAEESSIDINGLAELEGAVAELS
-1048 EEGEQQYVDTRQQA
+1048 TGSYAAQESIESLVDTMVGNKLDSDILEDKLGQQITDVA
-1062 VTATTT
+1062 SSIGNTLEGDNIDLKAAELQANNTKKQLQTMYADALEIEESQIDEDIKDNEKKLAEALAADMYADELAQGIT
-1068 NQLSS
+1068 DIYDRITKTGSESAKEFFNIMSQDMENLGKIDLSQLSS
-1073 EIANRQAQ
+1073 EEQVINYLEDVASELGYVTKDGSANI
-1081 YRNDLYNFE
+1081 D
-1090 TQAGEYM
+1090 
-1097 RTQFS
+1097 
-1102 ATGQDILDLYNQSP
+1102 
-1116 EAFITQSF
+1116 
-1124 DTNQLANA
+1124 
-1132 TSDELIRL
+1132 
-1140 FEQNVLPL
+1140 
-1148 SGSRG
+1148 
-1153 LEGEYLKYDEYGQY
+1153 
-1167 QGIVEGQEEAFANML
+1167 AFADAL
-1182 RDSSTW
+1182 GISIE
-1188 MGQELQYSAE
+1188 ELTQ
-1198 SGRLTLFSD
+1198 
-1207 ELWNLSD
+1207 
-1214 GIYTNAQGLSEF
+1214 Q
-1226 SSEIGEFAISANQAK
+1226 
-1241 TEIQGMVESLL
+1241 
-1252 TTNID
+1252 
-1257 PSILE
+1257 
-1262 NEFGSTLTD
+1262 
-1271 TFASLFSDSMAQDMQ
+1271 FSDS
-1286 SYADELNKNNNLS
+1286 
-1299 ELQELYADAY
+1299 
-1309 SIDIDEISDEIKNDE
+1309 IDIVKE
-1324 QALAEAIASIDVTEQ
+1324 QQDAAKTGL
-1339 YTNKIESLF
+1339 IESMIGTGLF
-1348 GNISNI
+1348 GNSQEILSVINQMTGEQQLQMQSMLKSLQPLGEQATNLAWQFAPELVTDSSAFAKAQALINGLDFSNPI
-1354 SAEETRS
+1354 DAAYQLSNATNS
-1361 SIEDFFELLAGDF
+1361 SSESVRNLATELLAVG
-1374 DNLSNESIESA
+1374 NSA
-1385 LSSADNPE
+1385 LNTGEQFQYFISSAE
-1393 ALSNYVETIFDE
+1393 FTE
-1405 LGYTINENGVIEEL
+1405 INEQLDDFIEENGSISTKNIEEL
-1419 GVTLDELTSKFTNA
+1419 ARDNANLNKF
-1433 IQALQ
+1433 L
-1438 DQENEVNQNLEKQL
+1438 
-1452 YSNGTFRAS
+1452 
-1461 RNSQETLTQLQQ
+1461 SQGKV
-1473 LDIGQ
+1473 D
-1478 KNFLASISEQ
+1478 A
-1488 VRSAMGERSSSEF
+1488 
-1501 MGGML
+1501 
-1506 DIYVAND
+1506 
-1513 EAAAKEVENALS
+1513 NALAKA
-1525 NVDLSNP
+1525 
-1532 IEGFDTLNQ
+1532 LN
-1541 LMSST
+1541 
-1546 NERVASL
+1546 
-1553 GAAMISFS
+1553 GI
-1561 GNAYGAANQ
+1561 
-1570 FKYFMESADFSEL
+1570 
-1583 TDEIKDFEEEN
+1583 
-1594 GKLNSDNIRDLT
+1594 KLNDL
-1606 QQSALLAQMLDQTGM
+1606 
-1621 SATTAAELINSI
+1621 
-1633 RSGALGIDDVT
+1633 
-1644 DSLLRALDA
+1644 
-1653 FNQTEAV
+1653 
-1660 VNEAFDIMN
+1660 
-1669 NTTFGRDTGEPGE
+1669 
-1682 WLHGLAQEAADFYE
+1682 
-1696 NGEYGNE
+1696 
-1703 RLQSIIQEVFGAD
+1703 
-1716 AWQDAYDSF
+1716 
-1725 AKNAEYMK
+1725 
-1733 ENGVVNLADVEK
+1733 
-1745 TFIDRIKLFGEN
+1745 
-1757 TYSAWRE
+1757 
-1764 FATNPEFQQNLA
+1764 
-1776 AYNAEMGT
+1776 
-1784 SIGVGLNNDGSINVN
+1784 
-1799 VGDATT
+1799 
-1805 NEMVAAIEKAYEVS
+1805 
-1819 HDTAVLMLN
+1819 
-1828 DIMNYS
+1828 
-1834 GQAKMELARNDW
+1834 
-1846 KAGVSDY
+1846 
-1853 VQQKTGTY
+1853 
-1861 TSFDGQEQIRG
+1861 
-1872 TRQEAVFSDK
+1872 
-1882 EIRDLATVT
+1882 
-1891 GTSEIDLWRDVA
+1891 
-1903 AEIGIATD
+1903 
-1911 GLETVSQIQTAIGQK
+1911 
-1926 ATVISILNED
+1926 
-1936 GTIKT
+1936 
-1941 IDAITAELNAKLG
+1941 
-1954 GNALDGLWANVFL
+1954 
-1967 GLRNEGSIAIEDIYN
+1967 
-1982 QLSQLGFSGEQL
+1982 
-1994 DQLAAQAITA
+1994 
-2004 IQESGADTT
+2004 
-2013 FTLGNVELSEDG
+2013 
-2025 LETTKTSITTAME
+2025 
-2038 NGVAEV
+2038 
-2044 DPSGFTENLAGAIG
+2044 DPSGFTDRVLEAMSAVTTTDEVLQHMHDTISSFDPGIDSGEGMDFLSEAYEKMQGYADSYEYGNQQFQNYISKIFGADAVAQALASENPEVAFNGYLAKLKTWVAGDGYGFWNQVGLGEVVLDGVASQLDSEGNVILGHINQETGEFVSSVNLTTEEMIQSIMDGAGVTYDTAEMLLANFLSHSTDFAKQLGENDFQAAVDELLTPIHNLG
-2058 TSVAESLSGVSG
+2058 TESEKLWVMSQQELENFAVTMGVSVDEVYATVQQKAAEKNGTVKIVNWFSDDGIALMGEDLLDEIMSQLGVDGVMELLAKLDIDTTDGVVAVEDLKAAFSGLGLNEEQMNSAIDAVAQYADLTLGQEVEVPVKGELANGEQGVIIDRVTVTADSMSSLSSAINATLEAADYNLVAESIVSQDYSQLGDNVEDILS
-2070 EDWFSGLPEGAST
+2070 EA
-2083 QASLAYDVLHQQ
+2083 
-2095 FQEMASDSET
+2095 
-2105 TAGNG
+2105 
-2110 ISEGIGSGLDA
+2110 
-2121 AVESATNAEMSVSN
+2121 ATNAAADLKRKVN
-2135 SMEGIGDSAESAAS
+2135 GITFANKKIKVTPELTNDT
-2149 DVSQLQST
+2149 VT
-2157 INNLKGKNVSLR
+2157 INVQRIVTTTARTNTRNSYAENASGTGPKGFRKNGESLVGEEGRELIQTKNGEAYLAGTNGPEVVSLEE
-2169 VSVSSSTRG
+2169 
-2178 IKIGDKYVSI
+2178 GD
-2188 STYAKG
+2188 
-2194 SKGLPKDQ
+2194 
-2202 LGIVGDGGGPELILS
+2202 IVYSNPQTEEILS
-2217 QNGDVRLGGING
+2217 PKNHIRIKRYALGKWNTSDKEQVWNG
-2229 ATFAELKKGDK
+2229 
-2240 IYTAEQT
+2240 
-2247 KELLKGQSVSN
+2247 
-2258 IPKFFTGFGPT
+2258 
-2269 SSQTK
+2269 
-2274 PISGS
+2274 GS
-2279 SSGSSS
+2279 SSSSSS
-2285 SNSSKKPSSSSTSST
+2285 SNSNKGSSSSSS
-2300 KKEAEEEEE
+2300 KEEAEEEKE

-2567 LQEFENQNNL
+2567 LQEFENQNNF

-2730 PSVDYTQKVYDYLAQ
+2730 PSVDYTQKVYDYLAE

-2812 NGYSYLM
+2812 NGYAYLM

>member
-88 LTKNLNKVGTL
+88 LTKDLNKVGTL

-124 LNNSIKSIAANKLQ
+124 LNNSIKSITVNNLQ
-138 DVVNALNGLQ
+138 DVVNALNKLQ
-148 TRGAKKVGSNIFESF
+148 TQGAKKAGLSILENF

-168 QEAINLTEQLI
+168 QEAINLTDQLI
-179 EKQKQ
+179 KKQEQYQKQ
-184 YQERHNKTRGKDS
+184 LETTGKKTSNVKANKD
-197 ENIAANIEAL
+197 AL
-207 GNLKD
+207 NELRDILNNVTKETKKYNNEINNL
-212 VLNAVAKE
+212 E
-220 FKKFVDEIDSLN
+220 T
-232 SNKVKELSQ
+232 NKIKELSQ

-255 NAQELATNVNRF
+255 NAQELRSSITSF
-267 TTKATSAAN
+267 TTEATSAAN
-276 AQQRFSDEVNEVK
+276 AQQRFNDEVSEVK
-289 SNIANFFSL
+289 NNVANFFSL
-298 ANGIELVRD
+298 ANGVELFRD
-307 ALRSAFETV
+307 AVRSAFATV

-330 DFSVGDMWN
+330 DFSVGDMWD
-339 QLPTYTKT
+339 QLPEYTER
-347 ANELGATTLGA
+347 ANQLGATTLGA
-358 YKTMTLFYQQ
+358 YETMTLFYQQ

-404 RGFNMELNEIS
+404 RGFNMELNEVS

-512 KIDEALK
+512 KIDTALQ
-519 TVDISLKDFLTGTKG
+519 TVGISLKDFLTGAKG

-542 AGKWDSLDLATQR
+542 ASKWDTLDLATQR

-568 RFLAMMSDYD
+568 RFLAMMGDYD
-578 RTIELVDAAYNSTG
+578 RTMELVDAAYNSTG
-592 ASQAQFDK
+592 SSQAQFDK
-600 TLESLETKLN
+600 TLESLEAKLN

-620 MGLADNEII
+620 MGLVNSDLI
-629 KTVIDALTTL
+629 KGAVDMLTALLTGVNNL
-639 LNGINGFADSLP
+639 ADSLGP
-651 DAAGAV
+651 VGGTIT
-657 VRFLAAFTGFTI
+657 RFLAAFLGFKI
-669 GKNVLMNITS
+669 GKNVFDNIFSSFTS
-679 GITSLFNGKGLQN
+679 TFAKMGNFFENEGQ
-692 QAEKAGKSIGERW
+692 KAGKELGKGVKKGAENSLDNLDLSAQLQKAVNKIKNIKLTQTSLSDFGKQFGQLDSNFDLFAARVDSIFDPL
-705 REGVESGVSKLNLDD
+705 KNLDD
-720 SIKAMTDIKNISIA
+720 EIQPALKSIGNSLKNDLLLQLDAVDIIGDEALLGLRNSIKQLGNEASLDEFKNDIQQINNELTVLRQNGKNINISVNSNAIKSVNKSLGSTSQVIA
-734 QKQLKSLFDTF
+734 QTQMGFSSIGSLFSQLGGTLGNFGTQLLGIGNIF
-745 DNGETSLEN
+745 DSIIN
-754 FANEIKITFNSLD
+754 
-767 GNKQAIQVLGTSLK
+767 LGTS
-781 EDLIRQLEALR
+781 AY
-792 DTSDPTFNELKQAI
+792 
-806 DRVANSGSLEELEN
+806 
-820 NLKNVNNEVQKLNTT
+820 
-835 NKNTNLSLKVDTT
+835 
-848 SVQKINKD
+848 
-856 FSNFTQTTAQV
+856 
-867 ASGISDVG
+867 
-875 SLLTTIGG
+875 
-883 SVGKFGLQIT
+883 
-893 GLGGILGDIVGIV
+893 
-906 GTVVGVFNSLKTAA
+906 GVFTNIANGATI
-920 VAAGISMAG
+920 AGIAIKSM
-929 LLGPIA
+929 LGPIA
-935 LVVGAFAALGG
+935 LVAVALAALGG
-946 IAWALDYTSEAK
+946 IAWASHYFSEGE
-958 TLERE
+958 TLKRQ
-963 LKKTEEAT
+963 LKEAQEAT
-971 EKATTAAEEARTA
+971 EATTQAAEDAQAA
-984 YDEIISAFD
+984 YEDVMSAFD
-993 SYHSAVD
+993 SYYVAQD
-1000 KLDELTTGTLEWKE
+1000 ALEKLTVGTLEWKE
-1014 ALLEVNQQ
+1014 ALIEVNQQ
-1022 VMDIINKYPDL
+1022 VLDLISKYPEL
-1033 AQFVEVGENGQLILS
+1033 AQYVTTGKNGELTISQEGKEAYIAQRQESINATTAAQLAAQAAEAQVQTANNRYNLEEQIRNNPMYSGNKNIDDILS
-1048 EEGEQQYVDTRQQA
+1048 
-1062 VTATTT
+1062 
-1068 NQLSS
+1068 
-1073 EIANRQAQ
+1073 
-1081 YRNDLYNFE
+1081 LYQE
-1090 TQAGEYM
+1090 
-1097 RTQFS
+1097 
-1102 ATGQDILDLYNQSP
+1102 SP
-1116 EAFITQSF
+1116 EAFVAQTFDAQSLAEATNDQLIKLFEQSVIPMRGAAGLQDYLNF
-1124 DTNQLANA
+1124 DEYGNYQGIKAGQEQNVIDQLRNSESEARNYLQSLADSGNLALYSDQLWDFSNGVQSTAQSLVDMSSDFAQFSTSSLEAESSIKGLLNTMLSTNIDESILQDEFGSVLTDAFGNIISDSMSEEISTRATELNNQNDLAQLQQLYATTFHIPVDQIGENLKEDEAALANA
-1132 TSDELIRL
+1132 I
-1140 FEQNVLPL
+1140 
-1148 SGSRG
+1148 
-1153 LEGEYLKYDEYGQY
+1153 
-1167 QGIVEGQEEAFANML
+1167 
-1182 RDSSTW
+1182 
-1188 MGQELQYSAE
+1188 
-1198 SGRLTLFSD
+1198 
-1207 ELWNLSD
+1207 
-1214 GIYTNAQGLSEF
+1214 
-1226 SSEIGEFAISANQAK
+1226 
-1241 TEIQGMVESLL
+1241 
-1252 TTNID
+1252 
-1257 PSILE
+1257 
-1262 NEFGSTLTD
+1262 
-1271 TFASLFSDSMAQDMQ
+1271 ASF
-1286 SYADELNKNNNLS
+1286 
-1299 ELQELYADAY
+1299 
-1309 SIDIDEISDEIKNDE
+1309 EISDDYASKVEETFQKITDDTSSSVRNFFGIMSQEVENLEDINLNDLSTDE
-1324 QALAEAIASIDVTEQ
+1324 QVSAYL
-1339 YTNKIESLF
+1339 ESV
-1348 GNISNI
+1348 
-1354 SAEETRS
+1354 A
-1361 SIEDFFELLAGDF
+1361 A
-1374 DNLSNESIESA
+1374 
-1385 LSSADNPE
+1385 
-1393 ALSNYVETIFDE
+1393 E
-1405 LGYTINENGVIEEL
+1405 LGYTTEQGGADIEAFAESLGLDIEEL
-1419 GVTLDELTSKFTNA
+1419 TSQFANSIDIVKQQEKA
-1433 IQALQ
+1433 INDSLAT
-1438 DQENEVNQNLEKQL
+1438 EIAK
-1452 YSNGTFRAS
+1452 SGTFRLTN
-1461 RNSQETLTQLQQ
+1461 NSQDVFTSLLQ
-1473 LDIGQ
+1473 LDAQQ
-1478 KNFLASISEQ
+1478 KSNIAELSSQIRAGLGEGSASNFLEGAIDVYANGTEQ
-1488 VRSAMGERSSSEF
+1488 VKAEF
-1501 MGGML
+1501 ENIFN
-1506 DIYVAND
+1506 DID
-1513 EAAAKEVENALS
+1513 F
-1525 NVDLSNP
+1525 SNP
-1532 IEGFDTLNQ
+1532 IQAFEALQTAIQ
-1541 LMSST
+1541 ST
-1546 NERVASL
+1546 EQDISALGQAMLVTSEDSL
-1553 GAAMISFS
+1553 ST
-1561 GNAYGAANQ
+1561 ANQ
-1570 FKYFMESADFSEL
+1570 FQYFLESADFSEMN
-1583 TDEIKDFEEEN
+1583 EQIAEFVEEN
-1594 GKLNSDNIRDLT
+1594 GRIT
-1606 QQSALLAQMLDQTGM
+1606 SANVKELAASCGNLSQMLNQTGM
-1621 SATTAAELINSI
+1621 SADTAARLLNGINT
-1633 RSGALGIDDVT
+1633 GNLGIEDIT
-1644 DSLLRALDA
+1644 DSLIIAISAFGKLDPVVESA
-1653 FNQTEAV
+1653 FSTIN
-1660 VNEAFDIMN
+1660 NFDP
-1669 NTTFGRDTGEPGE
+1669 GRDTGEVGD
-1682 WLHGLAQEAADFYE
+1682 WVNNVADTVIEMYD
-1696 NGEYGNE
+1696 NGEYGNQQ
-1703 RLQSIIQEVFGAD
+1703 LQNYLKF
-1716 AWQDAYDSF
+1716 
-1725 AKNAEYMK
+1725 
-1733 ENGVVNLADVEK
+1733 
-1745 TFIDRIKLFGEN
+1745 LFGEEQWSQAVQN
-1757 TYSAWRE
+1757 AKGNLDVAEKEFVDRLRVLEGNLYGAWHE
-1764 FATNPEFQQNLA
+1764 LATASQYQENLA
-1776 AYNAEMGT
+1776 AFNQENDTNIQISELNDGTIDLITNGATTDQVVQALADAYNISKEYAEMMLT
-1784 SIGVGLNNDGSINVN
+1784 DFHNFS
-1799 VGDATT
+1799 GDLQT
-1805 NEMVAAIEKAYEVS
+1805 
-1819 HDTAVLMLN
+1819 
-1828 DIMNYS
+1828 
-1834 GQAKMELARNDW
+1834 ELAANDW
-1846 KAGVSDY
+1846 AAGIEDY
-1853 VQQKTGTY
+1853 VKSREVTTMGTNA
-1861 TSFDGQEQIRG
+1861 RG
-1872 TRQEAVFSDK
+1872 NPVEVQTPVFSDK
-1882 EIRDLATVT
+1882 EIQKIAGET
-1891 GTSEIDLWRDVA
+1891 GMTEFQIWKDI
-1903 AEIGIATD
+1903 AEQMGIATERL
-1911 GLETVSQIQTAIGQK
+1911 GHIGEVQK
-1926 ATVISILNED
+1926 LIAQQGAVLQLLDEEGSL
-1936 GTIKT
+1936 KS
-1941 IDAITAELNAKLG
+1941 IDAINQELNTKLG
-1954 GNALDGLWANVFL
+1954 GDQLNGLWANMFN
-1967 GLRNEGSIAIEDIYN
+1967 GLRQEGTIAVEDIYN
-1982 QLSQLGFSGEQL
+1982 FLQGLGLDESTISQITYDAVEALEAAGQETEITVGSVAITEGITGTDDSSWFSGL
-1994 DQLAAQAITA
+1994 STAASENINSAYSIISGK
-2004 IQESGADTT
+2004 IQEIVDDNKAKTSTMASDFESASTT
-2013 FTLGNVELSEDG
+2013 MSDAMSSASSSITSSLGNVE
-2025 LETTKTSITTAME
+2025 T
-2038 NGVAEV
+2038 
-2044 DPSGFTENLAGAIG
+2044 
-2058 TSVAESLSGVSG
+2058 
-2070 EDWFSGLPEGAST
+2070 
-2083 QASLAYDVLHQQ
+2083 
-2095 FQEMASDSET
+2095 
-2105 TAGNG
+2105 
-2110 ISEGIGSGLDA
+2110 
-2121 AVESATNAEMSVSN
+2121 
-2135 SMEGIGDSAESAAS
+2135 AAS
-2149 DVSQLQST
+2149 DATTEVNGLRSSISSLNGKT
-2157 INNLKGKNVSLR
+2157 ITVTANLKTNHSGFRLA
-2169 VSVSSSTRG
+2169 G
-2178 IKIGDKYVSI
+2178 
-2188 STYAKG
+2188 STYSVEWFASG
-2194 SKGLPKDQ
+2194 SSGLKKDT
-2202 LGIVGDGGGPELILS
+2202 LGVVGDGGGPELILGK
-2217 QNGDVRLGGING
+2217 NGNVRLAGING
-2229 ATFAELKKGDK
+2229 PEVTQLQKGDQ
-2240 IYTAEQT
+2240 IYTAEKT
-2247 KELLKGQSVSN
+2247 RNLLKGKTN
-2258 IPKFFTGFGPT
+2258 IDIPKFSRGYTDQN
-2269 SSQTK
+2269 SQTWTGYTGNGA
-2274 PISGS
+2274 SNS
-2279 SSGSSS
+2279 SSSS
-2285 SNSSKKPSSSSTSST
+2285 SNKTSSSSSSS
-2300 KKEAEEEEE
+2300 KKEAEEEKE

-2459 KEDFLDFEQ
+2459 KKDFLDFEQ

-2673 YNPNVDYTQKI
+2673 YNPNIDYTQKI

>member
-1 MPKETFRIEGVGTL
+1 MPKETFKIEGVGTL

-88 LTKNLNKVGTL
+88 LTKDLNKVGTL
-99 DFSKALKIDSSL
+99 DFSKVLKIDSSL
-111 QGKINGIDEEIKN
+111 QGKISGIDEEIKN
-124 LNNSIKSIAANKLQ
+124 LNNSIKSITASNLQ
-138 DVVNALNGLQ
+138 DVVNALNKLQ
-148 TRGAKKVGSNIFESF
+148 TQGAKKTGSNILKNFE
-163 KAGDI
+163 AGDI
-168 QEAINLTEQLI
+168 QEAINLTDQLI
-179 EKQKQ
+179 KKQDQ
-184 YQERHNKTRGKDS
+184 YQKSLETKGKGLG
-197 ENIAANIEAL
+197 NIKANREAL
-207 GNLKD
+207 EELKGILD
-212 VLNAVAKE
+212 SAAKE
-220 FKKFVDEIDSLN
+220 VKNFKDEINSLE

-241 ASENLSNDFDEASR
+241 ASENLTNDFDEASR
-255 NAQELATNVNRF
+255 NAQELRSSITSF
-267 TTKATSAAN
+267 TTEATSAAS
-276 AQQRFSDEVNEVK
+276 AQQRFNDEVNEVK
-289 SNIANFFSL
+289 NNIANFFSL

-388 AGLDYAKA
+388 AELDYAKA

-445 SIAASANMEFET
+445 SIASSANMEFET

-519 TVDISLKDFLTGTKG
+519 TVGISLKDFLTGTKG

-542 AGKWDSLDLATQR
+542 ADKWDSLDLATQR

-568 RFLAMMSDYD
+568 RFLAMMGDYD
-578 RTIELVDAAYNSTG
+578 RTMELVDAAYNSTG

-600 TLESLETKLN
+600 TLESLEAKLN

-639 LNGINGFADSLP
+639 LNGINSFADSLP

-679 GITSLFNGKGLQN
+679 GITSLFNGKELQN

-781 EDLIRQLEALR
+781 EDLIRQLETLR
-792 DTSDPTFNELKQAI
+792 DTSDPAFNELKQAI

-856 FSNFTQTTAQV
+856 FGNFTQTTAQI

-893 GLGGILGDIVGIV
+893 GLGSILGDIVGIV

-971 EKATTAAEEARTA
+971 EKATTAAKEAKTA
-984 YDEIISAFD
+984 YDEVISAFD

-1073 EIANRQAQ
+1073 EIANMQAQ

-1097 RTQFS
+1097 GTWFS

-1241 TEIQGMVESLL
+1241 TEIQGMIESLL

-1271 TFASLFSDSMAQDMQ
+1271 TFASLFSDSMTQDIQ

-1299 ELQELYADAY
+1299 ELQELYANAY
-1309 SIDIDEISDEIKNDE
+1309 SIDVDEISDEIKNDE
-1324 QALAEAIASIDVTEQ
+1324 QALAEAIASVDVTEQ

-1348 GNISNI
+1348 GDISNI

-1478 KNFLASISEQ
+1478 KDFLASISEQ

-1513 EAAAKEVENALS
+1513 EAAAREIESALS

-1532 IEGFDTLNQ
+1532 IEGFNTLNS

-1553 GAAMISFS
+1553 GVAMMSFS
-1561 GNAYGAANQ
+1561 GDAYGAANQ

-1583 TDEIKDFEEEN
+1583 TDEIEDFEEEN

-1660 VNEAFDIMN
+1660 VDEAFDIMN

-1682 WLHGLAQEAADFYE
+1682 WLHGLAQEAVDFYE
-1696 NGEYGNE
+1696 SGEYGNE
-1703 RLQSIIQEVFGAD
+1703 RLQSIIQEVFGVD
-1716 AWQDAYDSF
+1716 AWNEEYEKF
-1725 AKNAEYMK
+1725 LNNAEYMK
-1733 ENGVVNLADVEK
+1733 ENGVVDLADVEK

-1757 TYSAWRE
+1757 TYSAWKE
-1764 FATNPEFQQNLA
+1764 FATNSVYQQNLA
-1776 AYNAEMGT
+1776 NYNQEAGT
-1784 SIGVGLNNDGSINVN
+1784 SIGIGLNDDGSINVD

-1834 GQAKMELARNDW
+1834 GQAKAELARNDW

-1872 TRQEAVFSDK
+1872 TRQQAVFSDK
-1882 EIRDLATVT
+1882 EIADLSAVT
-1891 GTSEIDLWRDVA
+1891 GMSELEIWKDVA
-1903 AEIGIATD
+1903 AEIGVATD

-1926 ATVISILNED
+1926 ATVISVLNED

-1941 IDAITAELNAKLG
+1941 IGAITDELNAKLG
-1954 GNALDGLWANVFL
+1954 GNALDGLWANAFL

-2013 FTLGNVELSEDG
+2013 FTLGNVKLSEEG
-2025 LETTKTSITTAME
+2025 LETTKTSVTTAME

-2070 EDWFSGLPEGAST
+2070 EDWFSGLPEGASN
-2083 QASLAYDVLHQQ
+2083 QASLAYDTLHQK
-2095 FQEMASDSET
+2095 FSEMAADSET

-2121 AVESATNAEMSVSN
+2121 AVESATNAEISVSN
-2135 SMEGIGDSAESAAS
+2135 SMEGIGDSAESASSYVS
-2149 DVSQLQST
+2149 DLQST
-2157 INNLKGKNVSLR
+2157 INNLKGKNVSLT
-2169 VSVSSSTRG
+2169 VSVRSATRG
-2178 IKIGDKYVSI
+2178 IKIGDEYVSI
-2188 STYAKG
+2188 SAYARG
-2194 SKGLPKDQ
+2194 SSGLPKDQ
-2202 LGIVGDGGGPELILS
+2202 VGIVGDGGGPELILS
-2217 QNGDVRLGGING
+2217 KNGDVRLGGVDG
-2229 ATFAELKKGDK
+2229 ATFAYLKKGDK

-2247 KELLKGQSVSN
+2247 KDILQGTSISG
-2258 IPKFFTGFGPT
+2258 IPKFFSGFNPPP
-2269 SSQTK
+2269 SQTS
-2274 PISGS
+2274 PIG
-2279 SSGSSS
+2279 GSSS
-2285 SNSSKKPSSSSTSST
+2285 SSSSSSSSNKTSSSSSSS
-2300 KKEAEEEEE
+2300 KKEAEEEKE

-2394 YATFNWEDQTIEINW
+2394 YATFNWGDQTIEINW
-2409 DEIDKVT
+2409 DKIDKVT

-2567 LQEFENQNNL
+2567 LQEFENQNNF

-2673 YNPNVDYTQKI
+2673 YNPNIDYTQKI

-2745 GNYLM
+2745 GDYLM

-2812 NGYSYLM
+2812 SGYAYLM

>member
-88 LTKNLNKVGTL
+88 LTKDLNKVGTL
-99 DFSKALKIDSSL
+99 DFSKVLKIDSSL
-111 QGKINGIDEEIKN
+111 QGKISGIDEEIKN
-124 LNNSIKSIAANKLQ
+124 LNNSIKSITANNLQ
-138 DVVNALNGLQ
+138 DVVNALSKLQ
-148 TRGAKKVGSNIFESF
+148 TQGAKKAGLNILENF

-179 EKQKQ
+179 KKQEQ

-197 ENIAANIEAL
+197 ENIAANIKAL

-212 VLNAVAKE
+212 ALDTVAKE
-220 FKKFVDEIDSLN
+220 AKSFNDEINNLET
-232 SNKVKELSQ
+232 NKIKELSQ

-255 NAQELATNVNRF
+255 NAQELRSSITSF
-267 TTKATSAAN
+267 TTEATSAAN
-276 AQQRFSDEVNEVK
+276 AQQRFNDEVSEVK
-289 SNIANFFSL
+289 NNVANFFSL
-298 ANGIELVRD
+298 ANGVELFRD
-307 ALRSAFETV
+307 AVRSAFATV

-330 DFSVGDMWN
+330 DFSVGDMWD
-339 QLPTYTKT
+339 QLPEYTER
-347 ANELGATTLGA
+347 ANQLGATTLGA
-358 YKTMTLFYQQ
+358 YETMTLFYQQ

-404 RGFNMELNEIS
+404 RGFNMELNEVS

-512 KIDEALK
+512 KIDTALQ
-519 TVDISLKDFLTGTKG
+519 TVGISLKDFLTGAKG

-542 AGKWDSLDLATQR
+542 ASKWDTLDLATQR

-568 RFLAMMSDYD
+568 RFLAMMGDYD
-578 RTIELVDAAYNSTG
+578 RTMELVDAAYNSTG

-600 TLESLETKLN
+600 TLESLEAKLN

-620 MGLADNEII
+620 MGLANSDLI
-629 KTVIDALTTL
+629 KGAVDMLTALLTGVNNL
-639 LNGINGFADSLP
+639 ADSLGP
-651 DAAGAV
+651 VGGTIT
-657 VRFLAAFTGFTI
+657 RFLAAFLGFKI
-669 GKNVLMNITS
+669 GKNVFDNIFSSFTS
-679 GITSLFNGKGLQN
+679 TFAKMGTFFENEGQ
-692 QAEKAGKSIGERW
+692 KAGKELGKGVKKGAENSLDNLDLSAQLQKAVNKIKNIKLTQTSLSDFGKQFGQLDSNFDLFAARVDSIFDPL
-705 REGVESGVSKLNLDD
+705 KNLDD
-720 SIKAMTDIKNISIA
+720 EIQPALKSIGNSLKNDLLLQLDAVDIIGDEALLGLRNSIKQLGNEASLDEFKNDIQQINNELTVLRQNGKNINISVNSNAIKSVNKSLGSTSQVIA
-734 QKQLKSLFDTF
+734 QTQMGFSSIGSLFSQLGGTLGNFGTQLLGIGNIF
-745 DNGETSLEN
+745 DSIIN
-754 FANEIKITFNSLD
+754 
-767 GNKQAIQVLGTSLK
+767 LGTS
-781 EDLIRQLEALR
+781 AY
-792 DTSDPTFNELKQAI
+792 
-806 DRVANSGSLEELEN
+806 
-820 NLKNVNNEVQKLNTT
+820 
-835 NKNTNLSLKVDTT
+835 
-848 SVQKINKD
+848 
-856 FSNFTQTTAQV
+856 
-867 ASGISDVG
+867 
-875 SLLTTIGG
+875 
-883 SVGKFGLQIT
+883 
-893 GLGGILGDIVGIV
+893 
-906 GTVVGVFNSLKTAA
+906 GVFTNIANGATI
-920 VAAGISMAG
+920 AGIAIKSM
-929 LLGPIA
+929 LGPIA
-935 LVVGAFAALGG
+935 LVAVALAALGG
-946 IAWALDYTSEAK
+946 IAWASHYFSEGE
-958 TLERE
+958 TLKRQ
-963 LKKTEEAT
+963 LKEAQEAT
-971 EKATTAAEEARTA
+971 EATTQAAEDAQAA
-984 YDEIISAFD
+984 YEDVVSAFD
-993 SYHSAVD
+993 SYYIAQD
-1000 KLDELTTGTLEWKE
+1000 ALEKLTVGTLEWKE
-1014 ALLEVNQQ
+1014 ALIEVNQQ
-1022 VMDIINKYPDL
+1022 VLDLISKYPEL
-1033 AQFVEVGENGQLILS
+1033 AQYVTTGENGELTISQ
-1048 EEGEQQYVDTRQQA
+1048 EGKEAYIAQRQESIN
-1062 VTATTT
+1062 ATTT
-1068 NQLSS
+1068 AQLAAQAA
-1073 EIANRQAQ
+1073 EAQVQTANNRYNLEEQI
-1081 YRNDLYNFE
+1081 RNNPMYSGNKNVD
-1090 TQAGEYM
+1090 
-1097 RTQFS
+1097 
-1102 ATGQDILDLYNQSP
+1102 DILSLYQESP
-1116 EAFITQSF
+1116 EAFVAQTFDAQSLAEATNDQLIKLFEQSVIPMRGAAGLQDYLNF
-1124 DTNQLANA
+1124 DEYGNYQGIQAGQEQNVIDQLRNSESEAGNYLQSLADSGNLTLYSDQLWDFSNSVQSTAQSLVDMSSDFAQFSTSSLEAESSIKGLLNTMLSTNIDESILQDEFGSILTDAFGNIISDSMSEEISTRATELNNQNDLAQLQQLYADTFHIPVDQIDENLKEDEAALANA
-1132 TSDELIRL
+1132 I
-1140 FEQNVLPL
+1140 
-1148 SGSRG
+1148 
-1153 LEGEYLKYDEYGQY
+1153 
-1167 QGIVEGQEEAFANML
+1167 
-1182 RDSSTW
+1182 
-1188 MGQELQYSAE
+1188 
-1198 SGRLTLFSD
+1198 
-1207 ELWNLSD
+1207 
-1214 GIYTNAQGLSEF
+1214 
-1226 SSEIGEFAISANQAK
+1226 
-1241 TEIQGMVESLL
+1241 
-1252 TTNID
+1252 
-1257 PSILE
+1257 
-1262 NEFGSTLTD
+1262 
-1271 TFASLFSDSMAQDMQ
+1271 ASF
-1286 SYADELNKNNNLS
+1286 
-1299 ELQELYADAY
+1299 
-1309 SIDIDEISDEIKNDE
+1309 EISDEYASKVEETFQKITDDTSSSVRNFFGIMSQEVENLEDIDLNDLSTDE
-1324 QALAEAIASIDVTEQ
+1324 QVSAYL
-1339 YTNKIESLF
+1339 ESV
-1348 GNISNI
+1348 
-1354 SAEETRS
+1354 A
-1361 SIEDFFELLAGDF
+1361 A
-1374 DNLSNESIESA
+1374 
-1385 LSSADNPE
+1385 
-1393 ALSNYVETIFDE
+1393 E
-1405 LGYTINENGVIEEL
+1405 LGYTTEQGGADIEAFAESLGLDIEEL
-1419 GVTLDELTSKFTNA
+1419 TSQFANSIDIVKQQEKA
-1433 IQALQ
+1433 INDSLAT
-1438 DQENEVNQNLEKQL
+1438 EIAK
-1452 YSNGTFRAS
+1452 SGTFRLTN
-1461 RNSQETLTQLQQ
+1461 NSQDVLTSLLQ
-1473 LDIGQ
+1473 LDAQQ
-1478 KNFLASISEQ
+1478 KSNIAELSSQIRAGLGEGSASNFLEGAIDIYANGTEQ
-1488 VRSAMGERSSSEF
+1488 VKAEF
-1501 MGGML
+1501 ENIFN
-1506 DIYVAND
+1506 DID
-1513 EAAAKEVENALS
+1513 F
-1525 NVDLSNP
+1525 SNP
-1532 IEGFDTLNQ
+1532 IQAFGALQTAIQ
-1541 LMSST
+1541 ST
-1546 NERVASL
+1546 EQDISALGQAMLVTSEDSL
-1553 GAAMISFS
+1553 ST
-1561 GNAYGAANQ
+1561 ANQ
-1570 FKYFMESADFSEL
+1570 FQYFLESADFSEMN
-1583 TDEIKDFEEEN
+1583 EQIAEFVEEN
-1594 GKLNSDNIRDLT
+1594 GRITSTNVKE
-1606 QQSALLAQMLDQTGM
+1606 LAASCGNLSQMLNQTGM
-1621 SATTAAELINSI
+1621 SADTAARLLNGINT
-1633 RSGALGIDDVT
+1633 GNLGIEDIT
-1644 DSLLRALDA
+1644 DSLIIAISAFGKLDSVVESA
-1653 FNQTEAV
+1653 FSTIDN
-1660 VNEAFDIMN
+1660 FDP
-1669 NTTFGRDTGEPGE
+1669 GRDTGEVGD
-1682 WLHGLAQEAADFYE
+1682 WVNNVADTVIEMYD
-1696 NGEYGNE
+1696 NGEYGNQQ
-1703 RLQSIIQEVFGAD
+1703 LQN
-1716 AWQDAYDSF
+1716 YL
-1725 AKNAEYMK
+1725 K
-1733 ENGVVNLADVEK
+1733 L
-1745 TFIDRIKLFGEN
+1745 LFGEEQWSQAVKN
-1757 TYSAWRE
+1757 AKGNLDVAEKEFVDRLRVLEGNLYGAWHE
-1764 FATNPEFQQNLA
+1764 LATASQYQENLA
-1776 AYNAEMGT
+1776 AFNQENDTNIQISELNDGTIDLITNGATTDQVVQALADAYNISKEYAEMMLT
-1784 SIGVGLNNDGSINVN
+1784 DFYNFS
-1799 VGDATT
+1799 GDLKT
-1805 NEMVAAIEKAYEVS
+1805 
-1819 HDTAVLMLN
+1819 
-1828 DIMNYS
+1828 
-1834 GQAKMELARNDW
+1834 ELAANDW
-1846 KAGVSDY
+1846 AAGIEDY
-1853 VQQKTGTY
+1853 VKSREVTTMGTNA
-1861 TSFDGQEQIRG
+1861 RG
-1872 TRQEAVFSDK
+1872 NPVEVQTPVFSDK
-1882 EIRDLATVT
+1882 EIQKIAGET
-1891 GTSEIDLWRDVA
+1891 GMTEFQIWKDI
-1903 AEIGIATD
+1903 AEQMGIATERL
-1911 GLETVSQIQTAIGQK
+1911 GHIGEVQK
-1926 ATVISILNED
+1926 LIAQQGAVLQLLDEEGSL
-1936 GTIKT
+1936 KS
-1941 IDAITAELNAKLG
+1941 IDAINQELNTKLG
-1954 GNALDGLWANVFL
+1954 GDQLNGLWANMFN
-1967 GLRNEGSIAIEDIYN
+1967 GLRQEGTIAVEDIYN
-1982 QLSQLGFSGEQL
+1982 FLQGLGLDESTISQITSDAVEALEASGQETEITVGGVAMSEEEKAQLETDTKGVIENGAENADMTKLSDTLSTAITEGITGTDDSTWFSGL
-1994 DQLAAQAITA
+1994 STAASENINSAYSIISGKTQEIVDDNKAKTSTMASDFESASTTMSDAMSSASSSIT
-2004 IQESGADTT
+2004 SS
-2013 FTLGNVELSEDG
+2013 LGNVETAASDATTEVQG
-2025 LETTKTSITTAME
+2025 LRSSI
-2038 NGVAEV
+2038 
-2044 DPSGFTENLAGAIG
+2044 S
-2058 TSVAESLSGVSG
+2058 SLSGKTITVTANLKTNHSG
-2070 EDWFSGLPEGAST
+2070 FRLAGSTYSVEWFASGSSGL
-2083 QASLAYDVLHQQ
+2083 
-2095 FQEMASDSET
+2095 
-2105 TAGNG
+2105 
-2110 ISEGIGSGLDA
+2110 
-2121 AVESATNAEMSVSN
+2121 
-2135 SMEGIGDSAESAAS
+2135 
-2149 DVSQLQST
+2149 
-2157 INNLKGKNVSLR
+2157 K
-2169 VSVSSSTRG
+2169 
-2178 IKIGDKYVSI
+2178 
-2188 STYAKG
+2188 
-2194 SKGLPKDQ
+2194 KDT
-2202 LGIVGDGGGPELILS
+2202 LGVVGDGGGPELILGK
-2217 QNGDVRLGGING
+2217 NGNVRLAGING
-2229 ATFAELKKGDK
+2229 PEVTQLQKGDQ
-2240 IYTAEQT
+2240 IYTAEKT
-2247 KELLKGQSVSN
+2247 HNLLKGKTN
-2258 IPKFFTGFGPT
+2258 IDIPKFSRGYTNQN
-2269 SSQTK
+2269 SQTWTGYTGNGA
-2274 PISGS
+2274 SN

-2285 SNSSKKPSSSSTSST
+2285 NKTSSSSSSS
-2300 KKEAEEEEE
+2300 KKEAEEEKE

-2802 PRGYSLDAYD
+2802 PRSYSLDTYD
-2812 NGYSYLM
+2812 NGYAYLM